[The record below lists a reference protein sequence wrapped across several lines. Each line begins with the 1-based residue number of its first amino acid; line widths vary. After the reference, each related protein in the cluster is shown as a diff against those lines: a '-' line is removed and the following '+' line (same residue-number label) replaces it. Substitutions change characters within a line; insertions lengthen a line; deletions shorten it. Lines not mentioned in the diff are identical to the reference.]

1 MPKADLPYP
10 IHEERDW
17 ELERDKSLFELQ
29 TVTLTAFFDRL
40 NRERHYIYALCDSLP
55 KPLFS
60 IVRYSG
66 YIDELCDRKSFTLR
80 EFIDSAAT
88 FHSGDYFYILF
99 AGLKI
104 SYVEE
109 LDDNAILK
117 LYAGRVK
124 LLCER
129 RMRKNHPVVLS
140 PSVMKRYGLTEADAE
155 CIEPLISAC
164 NASAAAKLQTEYD
177 TVKTL
182 DCIHK

>member
-55 KPLFS
+55 RPLFS

-66 YIDELCDRKSFTLR
+66 YTDELCDRQSFTLR
-80 EFIDSAAT
+80 EFLDSAAT
-88 FHSGDYFYILF
+88 FHPGDYFYILF

-109 LDDNAILK
+109 LDK
-117 LYAGRVK
+117 LPAR
-124 LLCER
+124 
-129 RMRKNHPVVLS
+129 
-140 PSVMKRYGLTEADAE
+140 TQAE
-155 CIEPLISAC
+155 
-164 NASAAAKLQTEYD
+164 
-177 TVKTL
+177 
-182 DCIHK
+182 